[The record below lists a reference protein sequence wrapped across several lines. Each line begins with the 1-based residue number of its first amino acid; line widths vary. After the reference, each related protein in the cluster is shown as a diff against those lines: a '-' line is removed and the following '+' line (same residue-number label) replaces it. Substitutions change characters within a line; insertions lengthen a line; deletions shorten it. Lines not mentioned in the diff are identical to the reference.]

1 MVTPQA
7 PPDGDQDRGPQ
18 MLALFW
24 TTYPMMIAMVGLR
37 TAVRWR
43 MRSLGKDDLMM
54 LIAVVSLAV
63 HLALTFK
70 SDLRYH

>member
-1 MVTPQA
+1 
-7 PPDGDQDRGPQ
+7 
-18 MLALFW
+18 
-24 TTYPMMIAMVGLR
+24 MMIAMVGLR